1 VPGSFGRI
9 YHRADRRWLS
19 SSGSRNVSRHAQDGS
34 EQSERK
40 ARKISPTF
48 GRQRGLLDDGL
59 RAQRGDGRVSSGPE
73 RQDGHPLSTRGPQ
86 VPPTA
91 VSCRTQV
98 QPELHPRP
106 RCGGGRGEPQ
116 PAAGE
121 GLTPRMRF
129 PPHESWT
136 DAPRGPHEDER
147 NLRRTRGDRPAP
159 RGPRIRRPVRAPDPP
174 TPNAAAM
181 KASGPASLAPPP
193 RRRRPQPSRLCLLEA
208 AGGEQGRLKYLRP
221 RGEM

>member
-1 VPGSFGRI
+1 MAVQLWEPQCVQARTGRFRTERTKSEKDITHFWAAARPSRRRAPGAAWRRPCLLRPGKAGRPS
-9 YHRADRRWLS
+9 L
-19 SSGSRNVSRHAQDGS
+19 
-34 EQSERK
+34 E
-40 ARKISPTF
+40 
-48 GRQRGLLDDGL
+48 
-59 RAQRGDGRVSSGPE
+59 
-73 RQDGHPLSTRGPQ
+73 HPRTPSA
-86 VPPTA
+86 PTA

-129 PPHESWT
+129 PPHESWA

-193 RRRRPQPSRLCLLEA
+193 RRRRTQPSRLCLLEA
-208 AGGEQGRLKYLRP
+208 AGGEQGRLKYVRP
-221 RGEM
+221 RREM